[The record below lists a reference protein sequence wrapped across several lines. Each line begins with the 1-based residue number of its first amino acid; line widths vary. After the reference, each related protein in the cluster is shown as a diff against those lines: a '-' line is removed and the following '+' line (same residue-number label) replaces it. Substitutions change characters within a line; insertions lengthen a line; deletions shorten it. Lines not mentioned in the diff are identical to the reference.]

1 MKMRFSIKIASLFL
15 ATFLLFSMCITAVS
29 AAEMHED
36 TAVAAQE
43 TPDEIN
49 SSLPSY
55 YSSPDLGYVM
65 EIKSQRYQDCW
76 AYACLAT
83 LETFLLKLGYHIGN
97 MSIEHLNVWAS
108 TRTDG
113 KGWLREY
120 WDSGY
125 PSIALGYLTAWQGAV
140 AEKDLKDVDIALGD
154 YGDTAPT
161 GLARYGVTA
170 AKYLTQSGIEEIK
183 QAVYDNGAVFTS
195 YAQSSLCM
203 SRDRL
208 SYFMPPD
215 YAGSYEGHS
224 ISVVGWDDN
233 YSRDNFTG
241 SIGAKPS
248 HDGAWLIKNSWGDN
262 NELGGYFWMSY
273 EDKWVFSDKYTPS
286 YTIQGAESLN
296 PYIKLIQ
303 NEIYGATYE
312 FGYIPSDDL
321 TFINRLQFD
330 SDYEMIDKVVFES
343 TAVGA
348 AYTLYFVPDGT
359 DDTPDTDTTHWTM
372 LDRGTVDYKGY
383 ICVDI
388 EDFRIPEG
396 GGSLAV
402 QIDATAIDG
411 NSTLGVGEWLTNNS
425 KLVFLND
432 SQRGESYIMH
442 DGVTE
447 DLLDW
452 YQRENNDDMGGTFV
466 IKAITA
472 KEKRPSLVGDADED
486 GIISIYDV
494 TEMQRHL
501 AEYIKLEGTAALNTD
516 FNFDGEITI
525 DDATAIQRMLAELE
539 D

>member
-1 MKMRFSIKIASLFL
+1 MKMRFLIKTASLFL
-15 ATFLLFSMCITAVS
+15 AVFLLAGMCITAAS
-29 AAEMHED
+29 AAEIHDD
-36 TAVAAQE
+36 TAVAAQKAPAE
-43 TPDEIN
+43 VTN
-49 SSLPSY
+49 NLPSY
-55 YSSPDLGYVM
+55 YSSLDLGYVT
-65 EIKSQRYQDCW
+65 EIKSQQYQDCW

-83 LETFLLKLGYHIGN
+83 LETFLLKFGYNVGN
-97 MSIEHLNVWAS
+97 MSIKHLNVWAS
-108 TRTDG
+108 ARTNG
-113 KGWLREY
+113 KGWLRGY

-125 PSIALGYLTAWQGAV
+125 PSIALGYLTSWQGAV
-140 AEKDLKDVDIALGD
+140 AEKDLKETDIVLGD

-161 GLARYGVTA
+161 DLARYGVTE
-170 AKYLTQSGIEEIK
+170 AKYLTQSGLEEIK
-183 QAVYDNGAVFTS
+183 QAIFDNGAVFTS

-208 SYFMPPD
+208 SYFMPSD
-215 YAGSYEGHS
+215 YTGSYEGHS

-241 SIGAKPS
+241 SIDAKPS
-248 HDGAWLIKNSWGDN
+248 RDGAWLIKNSWGNN

-286 YTIQGAESLN
+286 YTIQGVELLN
-296 PYIKLIQ
+296 PYSKLIQ

-312 FGYIPSDDL
+312 FDYISSDNL

-348 AYTLYFVPDGT
+348 EYTLYFVPDGANK
-359 DDTPDTDTTHWTM
+359 TPDTDTAHWTT
-372 LDRGTVDYKGY
+372 LHSGTVDYKGY
-383 ICVDI
+383 ICADI
-388 EDFRIPEG
+388 EDFRIPED

-402 QIDATAIDG
+402 QIDVSETG
-411 NSTLGVGEWLTNNS
+411 GKSTLGVGEWLTSNG
-425 KLVFLND
+425 KLVFINE

-452 YQRENNDDMGGTFV
+452 YQRENNDELGGTFV

-472 KEKRPSLVGDADED
+472 KENRPSLVGDADED
-486 GIISIYDV
+486 GIVSIYDV
-494 TEMQRHL
+494 TKIQRHL
-501 AEYIKLEGTAALNTD
+501 AKYITLDGTSSLNAD

-525 DDATAIQRMLAELE
+525 DDATAIQRMLAEIE